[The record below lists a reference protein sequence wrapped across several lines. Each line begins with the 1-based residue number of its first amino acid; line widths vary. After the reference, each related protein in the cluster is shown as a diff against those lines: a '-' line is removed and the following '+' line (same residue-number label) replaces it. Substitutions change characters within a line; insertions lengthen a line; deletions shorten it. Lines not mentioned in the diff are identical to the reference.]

1 MSVHAPAHA
10 PQQSNA
16 LAGTALGVV
25 AVAAGVAPWI
35 AAGGILP
42 VQNLWRTEV
51 QRFQM
56 PFSLLPVSQYYA
68 TSMFVLIVMGGVF
81 AGVARRL
88 LARTWKAWPIALG
101 VLIGHV
107 VAVTQSFIADAR
119 GLDLDDSRAWWY
131 LGGLLFGAI
140 IAVGFAQVGYWLIAR
155 PSNGPAALGIA
166 LAAVPFAGWIGMWA
180 QLLSGTTGVP
190 QGIILLLRWVPAI
203 VVGLALA
210 WCGAVPATRLIVWL
224 LGLSALWIVPAAF
237 TAIQYAL
244 GSRVL
249 AGDLSEMAAAGMQVF
264 PAALAVGWLP
274 VVVATA
280 IGVVGAALTAILRRQ
295 RG

>member
-1 MSVHAPAHA
+1 MSVHTPAHA

-25 AVAAGVAPWI
+25 GVAAGIAPWI

-51 QRFQM
+51 QKFQM

-81 AGVARRL
+81 AGLARHI
-88 LARTWKAWPIALG
+88 LARTWAAWPIALG
-101 VLIGHV
+101 VLIGHA

-119 GLDLDDSRAWWY
+119 GLNLDDTRSWWY

-140 IAVGFAQVGYWLIAR
+140 VAVGFAQVGYWLISR
-155 PSNGPAALGIA
+155 PSSGPAALGIA
-166 LAAVPFAGWIGMWA
+166 LAAVPFAAWIGMWV
-180 QLLSGTTGVP
+180 QLLSGPMGIP
-190 QGIILLLRWVPAI
+190 QGVLLVLRWLPAL

-210 WCGAVPATRLIVWL
+210 WCGGWPPARLIVWVI
-224 LGLSALWIVPAAF
+224 GLSALWIVPPAF

-249 AGDLSEMAAAGMQVF
+249 AGDLGEMAEAGMQVF
-264 PAALAVGWLP
+264 PAALAIGWMP
-274 VVVATA
+274 VVVAA
-280 IGVVGAALTAILRRQ
+280 VIGVVGAALSAIIRRQ

>member
-16 LAGTALGVV
+16 LAGTALGIV
-25 AVAAGVAPWI
+25 AVAAGIAPWI
-35 AAGGILP
+35 AGGGILP

-81 AGVARRL
+81 AGLARRI
-88 LARTWKAWPIALG
+88 LARTWAAWPIALG
-101 VLIGHV
+101 VLIGHIV
-107 VAVTQSFIADAR
+107 VVTQSFIADAR
-119 GLDLDDSRAWWY
+119 GLDLDDKRAWWY
-131 LGGLLFGAI
+131 LGGLLAGAI
-140 IAVGFAQVGYWLIAR
+140 IAVGFAQVGYWLISR
-155 PSNGPAALGIA
+155 PSSGPAALGIA
-166 LAAVPFAGWIGMWA
+166 LAAVPLAAWIGMWV
-180 QLLSGTTGVP
+180 QLLSGPMGIP
-190 QGIILLLRWVPAI
+190 QGVLLVLRWLPAV

-210 WCGAVPATRLIVWL
+210 WCGVMPPTRLIVWF
-224 LGLSALWIVPAAF
+224 LGLSALWIAPAAF
-237 TAIQYAL
+237 TAVQYAL

-249 AGDLSEMAAAGMQVF
+249 AGDLSEMASAGMQVF
-264 PAALAVGWLP
+264 PAALAIGWLP
-274 VVVATA
+274 VVVAA
-280 IGVVGAALTAILRRQ
+280 VIGVVGAALAAILRRQ